1 MKRTFRK
8 YPRNR
13 ITANTRIQAD
23 NCMWC
28 DEGFFTRDDERD
40 YIEEPLEEF
49 IKDYIHCENCKLGT
63 RCYIDGNNLEVDC
76 VFDGWEF
83 TLHAIIDFRKIRKPS
98 DLGKYLPDLIQQFKD
113 TYDEE
118 VYPYLDNVESC
129 DKITAS
135 NIINTNNGDYEITP
149 FGKGFTVQLEGD
161 EVYFDTYE
169 EALAAIMEDAGQ
181 TVNAATDID
190 REFKAVPLRSLKKGA
205 WFTIKPIAE
214 PTDRQVYIKDDYDRE
229 EKKFM
234 CGRCD
239 DISYSTYFKGD
250 KMVYDDSNFEY

>member
-8 YPRNR
+8 YPKNR
-13 ITANTRIQAD
+13 IAANTRIHAD
-23 NCMWC
+23 DCMWC

-118 VYPYLDNVESC
+118 IYPYLDDIESC

-161 EVYFDTYE
+161 EVYFDTYK

-181 TVNAATDID
+181 AVNAATEPNRD
-190 REFKAVPLRSLKKGA
+190 LKQSRLGL
-205 WFTIKPIAE
+205 
-214 PTDRQVYIKDDYDRE
+214 
-229 EKKFM
+229 
-234 CGRCD
+234 
-239 DISYSTYFKGD
+239 
-250 KMVYDDSNFEY
+250 

>member
-1 MKRTFRK
+1 MKRTYRK
-8 YPRNR
+8 YPKNR

-23 NCMWC
+23 DCMWC

-49 IKDYIHCENCKLGT
+49 IKDYIHCENCKLGI

-76 VFDGWEF
+76 MFDGWEF

-98 DLGKYLPDLIQQFKD
+98 DLGKYLPSLIQQFKD

-161 EVYFDTYE
+161 EVYFDTYD

-181 TVNAATDID
+181 AVNAATDID
-190 REFKAVPLRSLKKGA
+190 REFKAVPLRSLKK
-205 WFTIKPIAE
+205 
-214 PTDRQVYIKDDYDRE
+214 RCLVYH
-229 EKKFM
+229 
-234 CGRCD
+234 
-239 DISYSTYFKGD
+239 
-250 KMVYDDSNFEY
+250 